1 MNKFSNALVA
11 LAISGL
17 VASCFSGSSSQGTTT
32 RKPAAKRLGESSS
45 ATESS
50 STPAA
55 ETPAKS
61 SESAASSASSASSSG
76 GEQTLRTLYVNV
88 NSANVRSMPSKDATV
103 VAKLKFLDPVG
114 ATGALDGEW
123 VQVEVTMSDGAIGKA
138 WIHSTLVS
146 ASKEQAE
153 AVKAAAG
160 GK

>member
-1 MNKFSNALVA
+1 MNNYKNALVA
-11 LAISGL
+11 LAVSGL
-17 VASCFSGSSSQGTTT
+17 VASCFSGSSSQGTTP
-32 RKPAAKRLGESSS
+32 RKAAKRLGGS
-45 ATESS
+45 SS
-50 STPAA
+50 STETAPAQAA
-55 ETPAKS
+55 ETPAQPS
-61 SESAASSASSASSSG
+61 DATATSASSQSTAG

-88 NSANVRSMPSKDATV
+88 TSANVRSMPSKEATV

-160 GK
+160 GR

>member
-1 MNKFSNALVA
+1 MSNLRTAVIA
-11 LAISGL
+11 LALSAF
-17 VASCFSGSSSQGTTT
+17 VASCFSGSSSSGTAE
-32 RKPAAKRLGESSS
+32 RKPAAKRLGGSSS
-45 ATESS
+45 AAESTPAPKSETPAASS

-55 ETPAKS
+55 AAA
-61 SESAASSASSASSSG
+61 ESHA
-76 GEQTLRTLYVNV
+76 GEKTLRTLYVNV
-88 NSANVRSMPSKDATV
+88 ASANVRSMPSKEATV

-114 ATGALDGEW
+114 ATGMLDGEW
-123 VQVEVTMSDGAIGKA
+123 VQVEVTMSDGAVGKA

>member
-17 VASCFSGSSSQGTTT
+17 LASCFSGSSSQGTTT
-32 RKPAAKRLGESSS
+32 RKAPKRLGESGTT
-45 ATESS
+45 TESN
-50 STPAA
+50 TAKAA

-61 SESAASSASSASSSG
+61 SESSTSAASSASSSG

-88 NSANVRSMPSKDATV
+88 NSANVRSMPSKDATI

>member
-1 MNKFSNALVA
+1 MHHFRKAIVA
-11 LAISGL
+11 VAVTGL
-17 VASCFSGSSSQGTTT
+17 MAACFSGSSTQGSGT
-32 RKPAAKRLGESSS
+32 RKAPKRLGESSS
-45 ATESS
+45 TSES
-50 STPAA
+50 STPKAA
-55 ETPAKS
+55 ETPA
-61 SESAASSASSASSSG
+61 AASDATATSASSGSGAG

-88 NSANVRSMPSKDATV
+88 NSANVRSMPSKDATI

-146 ASKEQAE
+146 ASREQAE

>member
-1 MNKFSNALVA
+1 MNNLRNALVA
-11 LAISGL
+11 LAVSVL
-17 VASCFSGSSSQGTTT
+17 VASCFSGSSSQWTTT
-32 RKPAAKRLGESSS
+32 RKAPKRLGESSS
-45 ATESS
+45 TTESS
-50 STPAA
+50 TPKAA

-61 SESAASSASSASSSG
+61 TESAAPSASSASSSG

-88 NSANVRSMPSKDATV
+88 ASANVRSMPSKDATI
-103 VAKLKFLDPVG
+103 VAKLKFLDPIG

>member
-1 MNKFSNALVA
+1 MKNFRNALLA

-17 VASCFSGSSSQGTTT
+17 MAACFSGSSSQGTGT
-32 RKPAAKRLGESSS
+32 RKAAKRLGESP
-45 ATESS
+45 
-50 STPAA
+50 STSETAPAKAA
-55 ETPAKS
+55 ETPA
-61 SESAASSASSASSSG
+61 ASSDANATSAGAGSATS
-76 GEQTLRTLYVNV
+76 EQSLRTLYVNV
-88 NSANVRSMPSKDATV
+88 ASANVRSMPSKDATI

-153 AVKAAAG
+153 AVRAASG

>member
-1 MNKFSNALVA
+1 MNKFSNVLVA

-32 RKPAAKRLGESSS
+32 RKAPKRLGESTSS
-45 ATESS
+45 AE
-50 STPAA
+50 STPAAA
-55 ETPAKS
+55 ETPA
-61 SESAASSASSASSSG
+61 AASDATATSASSGSNSG
-76 GEQTLRTLYVNV
+76 GELTLRTLYVNV

>member
-1 MNKFSNALVA
+1 MKNLKNVVIA
-11 LAISGL
+11 LAVSSL
-17 VASCFSGSSSQGTTT
+17 VTSCFSGSSSQGTTT
-32 RKPAAKRLGESSS
+32 RTAPKRLGESSS
-45 ATESS
+45 SNETA
-50 STPAA
+50 PAA
-55 ETPAKS
+55 TQQAPANTQS
-61 SESAASSASSASSSG
+61 APAAATTSESAG
-76 GEQTLRTLYVNV
+76 GAQTLRTLYVNV
-88 NSANVRSMPSKDATV
+88 ASANVRSMPTRDATI

-153 AVKAAAG
+153 AVRAAAG

>member
-1 MNKFSNALVA
+1 MNNLRNALVA
-11 LAISGL
+11 LAVSGL

-32 RKPAAKRLGESSS
+32 RKAPKRLGGSSS
-45 ATESS
+45 TTES

-55 ETPAKS
+55 AETPAPS
-61 SESAASSASSASSSG
+61 TESAASSASSASSG

-88 NSANVRSMPSKDATV
+88 TSANVRSMPSKDATI
-103 VAKLKFLDPVG
+103 VAKLKYLDPVG

-146 ASKEQAE
+146 ASKDQAE
-153 AVKAAAG
+153 AVKAAG
-160 GK
+160 GN

>member
-1 MNKFSNALVA
+1 MNKFSSAIVA
-11 LAISGL
+11 LAVSGL
-17 VASCFSGSSSQGTTT
+17 LASCFSGSASQGTTT
-32 RKPAAKRLGESSS
+32 RKAPKQSGESTSS
-45 ATESS
+45 TE

-55 ETPAKS
+55 
-61 SESAASSASSASSSG
+61 ASDATATSASSGSNLG

-88 NSANVRSMPSKDATV
+88 NSANVRSMPSKDATI
-103 VAKLKFLDPVG
+103 VAKLKFLDPIG

-153 AVKAAAG
+153 AVKAAVG